1 MKSFNK
7 IIYWYAVIALTVP
20 NVALC
25 FTEHL
30 STWAALANTVLP
42 FAVYMAL
49 MSICRKPG
57 KMVWWLFPII
67 FLRLSRSCCSISSAR
82 AS

>member
-30 STWAALANTVLP
+30 STGQPLP
-42 FAVYMAL
+42 TLCCPLV
-49 MSICRKPG
+49 ST
-57 KMVWWLFPII
+57 WL
-67 FLRLSRSCCSISSAR
+67 
-82 AS
+82 